1 MKRYG
6 VFLLSVILL
15 FSLAG
20 CSQVPKSENAIK
32 QDIQESTGFF
42 SEYVDLKITDFEIVE
57 RKTDRKNSTD
67 EINCSLS
74 AANEDFIYTAQ
85 YVLKYHLYD
94 QGWMLEGLEQKNIGV
109 TPKKASVT
117 SDVAYE
123 DMGNTF
129 TFDLWN
135 FEFYTKDDFVFESDA
150 VDLTNK
156 THDFYFKSTDGKKT
170 VCVRYEFVISE
181 EGIAWKHTNT
191 TVN

>member
-6 VFLLSVILL
+6 VILLSVILL

-32 QDIQESTGFF
+32 QDIQASTGFF
-42 SEYVDLKITDFEIVE
+42 SDYTDLEITDFEIVE
-57 RKTDRKNSTD
+57 RKTDSKNSTD

-74 AANEDFIYTAQ
+74 AANETFIYSAE
-85 YVLKYHLYD
+85 YVLNYHLYD
-94 QGWMLEGLEQKNIGV
+94 QGWMLEGLEQKNVDVI
-109 TPKKASVT
+109 PKKATVT
-117 SDVAYE
+117 SELAYE

>member
-6 VFLLSVILL
+6 VILLSVILL

-32 QDIQESTGFF
+32 QDIQASTGFF
-42 SEYVDLKITDFEIVE
+42 SDYTDLEITDFEIVE
-57 RKTDRKNSTD
+57 RKTDSKNSTD

-74 AANEDFIYTAQ
+74 AENENFIYSAE
-85 YVLKYHLYD
+85 YVLNYHLYD
-94 QGWMLEGLEQKNIGV
+94 QGWMLEGLEQKNVDVI
-109 TPKKASVT
+109 PKKATVT
-117 SDVAYE
+117 SELAYE

-135 FEFYTKDDFVFESDA
+135 FEFYTKDDFLFESDT

-181 EGIAWKHTNT
+181 EGSAWKHTNT